1 MKTLFLYIRSCALVL
16 VLLFAPALAAD
27 LLADHQQ
34 TSQSIRRRIN
44 QDSSYMIVRRM
55 EVPQLRSRMLTSPLP
70 VEIRQQGRQLCIKSQ
85 YNQMLPI
92 YTAGGTY
99 YSSMRLTKGTNWLT
113 GLPRG
118 AYMINNQRYTIN

>member
-1 MKTLFLYIRSCALVL
+1 MKTLFLYIKGCALAL
-16 VLLFAPALAAD
+16 VLLFAPALVVD
-27 LLADHQQ
+27 LRADHQQ
-34 TSQSIRRRIN
+34 TSQGIHRRFN
-44 QDSSYMIVRRM
+44 PDSSYLMVRRM
-55 EVPQLRSRMLTSPLP
+55 EVPQLRSRMMTSPLP

-92 YTAGGTY
+92 YTANGTY

>member
-1 MKTLFLYIRSCALVL
+1 MKTLFLYIRSYALVL
-16 VLLFAPALAAD
+16 VLLFAPVLTAD

-34 TSQSIRRRIN
+34 TGQTIRRRIN
-44 QDSSYMIVRRM
+44 QDSSYLMVRRM
-55 EVPQLRSRMLTSPLP
+55 EVPQLRSRMMTSPLP

>member
-1 MKTLFLYIRSCALVL
+1 MKTLFLYIRSYALVL
-16 VLLFAPALAAD
+16 VLLFAPVLAVD

-34 TSQSIRRRIN
+34 TGQIIRRRIN
-44 QDSSYMIVRRM
+44 QDSSYLMVRRM
-55 EVPQLRSRMLTSPLP
+55 EVPQLRSRMMTSPLP

>member
-1 MKTLFLYIRSCALVL
+1 MKTLFLYIRSYALVL
-16 VLLFAPALAAD
+16 ILLFAPVLTVD

-34 TSQSIRRRIN
+34 TGQTIRRRIN
-44 QDSSYMIVRRM
+44 QDSSYLMVRRM
-55 EVPQLRSRMLTSPLP
+55 EVPQLRSRMMTSPLP

>member
-1 MKTLFLYIRSCALVL
+1 MKTLFLYIRSYALVL
-16 VLLFAPALAAD
+16 VLLFAPVLTVD

-34 TSQSIRRRIN
+34 TGQTIRRRIN
-44 QDSSYMIVRRM
+44 QDSSYLMVRRM
-55 EVPQLRSRMLTSPLP
+55 EVPQLRSRMMTSPLP

>member
-1 MKTLFLYIRSCALVL
+1 MKTLFLYIRSYALVL
-16 VLLFAPALAAD
+16 VLLFAPVLTVD

-34 TSQSIRRRIN
+34 TGQIIRRRIN
-44 QDSSYMIVRRM
+44 QDSSYLLVRRM
-55 EVPQLRSRMLTSPLP
+55 EVPQLRSRMMTSPLP